1 MKCSV
6 MCVEMFSGGVRK
18 YLTITFMPSKNNFY
32 KKLTVNFFKCLML
45 KARVF
50 IKGFFNAIVLKI
62 KPTDDA

>member
-1 MKCSV
+1 MKWSV
-6 MCVEMFSGGVRK
+6 MCVEMFSGGIRK

-50 IKGFFNAIVLKI
+50 IKGFF
-62 KPTDDA
+62 